1 MDYKL
6 RQDVTE
12 DDIFEYAKSIHQLDN
27 TEVIKN
33 SIEIRDE
40 EIEIFI
46 DLETRN
52 VIFWGIEMDS
62 FIEQLCEPQPPKR
75 EFSKDDKKF
84 IAELKRCIGF
94 VENGTGR
101 EIRESQ
107 QRLKVIIEKRQKDF
121 NEAQKEDRARE
132 KEKTNETIKV

>member
-1 MDYKL
+1 MGYKL
-6 RQDVTE
+6 RQNVTE
-12 DDIFEYAKSIHQLDN
+12 DDIFEYAKSIHQLEN

-33 SIEIRDE
+33 SIEICDE

-52 VIFWGIEMDS
+52 VIFWVMEMDS

-75 EFSKDDKKF
+75 KLSQADNKF
-84 IAELKRCIGF
+84 IAELKRCIAF

-107 QRLKVIIEKRQKDF
+107 QRLKVMIEVRQKQF
-121 NEAQKEDRARE
+121 NE
-132 KEKTNETIKV
+132 T